1 MKKSSHAIRPS
12 WDQMFFASIYETD
25 MVENTMIYSCL
36 NRNGFSPVCPIGPG
50 VPKATM
56 ERNFFL
62 HGLLRHLTAMAWIA
76 LLMLSSAQAALVTW
90 GVPTTISG
98 DGDVSRSGA
107 LERAYHLGD
116 ANVGETKVNGVT
128 FAPFAVT
135 PAWQTP
141 GKDPVTVGQT
151 TLTPGAG
158 TTYFGYPDF
167 GSALPPFSALPG
179 ATQALLWQGCF
190 AVGASPRFTL
200 TLSNLVVGKTYQIQI
215 WANDSQDVKGE
226 ERDTRVT
233 DGTNEVTLHANATGQ
248 YDGGVGQWVI
258 GTFTADATEQ
268 EFVFDQPVSNSLT
281 LNAFQLR
288 DITGVSSVTW
298 GVPTTISGDG
308 DVSTSGAL
316 ERAYHFG
323 DANVGEIMVHGVTFA
338 PFAVTPAWQTPGKDP
353 VTVGQT
359 TLTPGAGTTCFGYP
373 GFGSPLPPFSALS
386 AAYQVLFWQGCFA
399 VGASPRFT
407 LTLNNLV
414 VGNTYQIQIWASD
427 SQDVGG
433 EVRDTRVSDGANEVT
448 LHANATGQ
456 TGGGVG
462 QWVIGTFTA
471 NKTSQEFGFDQPAAN
486 ALTLNAFQL
495 RDVTGFSTVTWDMP
509 TTTITGNSKRVVT
522 RRTTVSWGVP
532 PVVRE
537 DSDASTTPL
546 KQPAPEL
553 WIIPPPWRNGQCLR
567 EMIMQEGKWEATRE
581 QIRGIGA
588 YAWLM
593 NEYFSDD
600 EIRQLFAR
608 LRAWNKGFGFE
619 VPVLKAPNW
628 GYPYPLQAKEAF
640 DRLQQFAKRFKS
652 LGMDQVDWFAF
663 DEPIFHAREMIPASS
678 VPHAPVKLE
687 LFGAVKNDPEVAR
700 RIAHGVSETVSYIA
714 MMRPAFP
721 GARLGLIEPYPALSF
736 DELKTAVVGIQSEC
750 ARQGIKGLDFFRL
763 DLDWVRLE
771 REKRPW
777 VEVRHL
783 ENMCRA
789 NGVRFSNIFWNASS
803 PGLEKAGLETPDSWT
818 DGILHFARK
827 YRQVGGNPD
836 EIVIE
841 SWLRTPERAVPE
853 TDPETFTASV
863 LDFVRLYP
871 PASWIEDPKHP

>member
-1 MKKSSHAIRPS
+1 
-12 WDQMFFASIYETD
+12 MFFTFLYETD
-25 MVENTMIYSCL
+25 MVENTMICSYL
-36 NRNGFSPVCPIGPG
+36 NVEGFFSMR
-50 VPKATM
+50 PKAHGVSKNTLQS
-56 ERNFFL
+56 NFFF

-76 LLMLSSAQAALVTW
+76 LLMLSSAQAALVSW

-158 TTYFGYPDF
+158 TTYFGYPGF
-167 GSALPPFSALPG
+167 GSALPPFSALSE
-179 ATQALLWQGCF
+179 AYQTLLWQGCF

-200 TLSNLVVGKTYQIQI
+200 MLSNLVVGKTYQIQI
-215 WANDSQDVKGE
+215 WASDSQAVGGVA
-226 ERDTRVT
+226 RDTRVT
-233 DGTNEVTLHANATGQ
+233 DGTNEVTLNANATGQ
-248 YDGGVGQWVI
+248 YGGGVGQWVI

-288 DITGVSSVTW
+288 DVTGVSSVTW
-298 GVPTTISGDG
+298 DAPKTISGDG
-308 DVSTSGAL
+308 DVSTNGAL

-323 DANVGEIMVHGVTFA
+323 DANLGEIMVHGVTFA
-338 PFAVTPAWQTPGKDP
+338 PFAVTPAWQTAGKDP

-359 TLTPGAGTTCFGYP
+359 TLTPGAGVTYFGYP
-373 GFGSPLPPFSALS
+373 GFGSGAPPFSALS
-386 AAYQVLFWQGCFA
+386 SATQTMLWQGCFA
-399 VGASPRFT
+399 VGASPRLT

-414 VGNTYQIQIWASD
+414 VGKTYQIQIWAND
-427 SQDVGG
+427 SQAVGG
-433 EVRDTRVSDGANEVT
+433 EVRDTRVSDGSNEVT

-462 QWVIGTFTA
+462 QWVVGTFTA
-471 NKTSQEFGFDQPAAN
+471 NKTSQEFTFDQPAPN
-486 ALTLNAFQL
+486 SLPINAFQL
-495 RDVTGFSTVTWDMP
+495 RDVTGFSAVTWDVP
-509 TTTITGNSKRVVT
+509 TTTISGDSKRIATHRTAVT
-522 RRTTVSWGVP
+522 WGVP
-532 PVVRE
+532 PVVSE
-537 DSDASTTPL
+537 DSDVSTIPL
-546 KQPAPEL
+546 KRPVPEV

-567 EMIMQEGKWEATRE
+567 EMFSQEGEWETTRE
-581 QIRGIGA
+581 QVRGIGT
-588 YAWLM
+588 YPWLL

-600 EIRQLFAR
+600 ELRMLFSR
-608 LRAWNKGFGFE
+608 LKAWNKGFGLE

-628 GYPYPLQAKEAF
+628 GYPYPLQAKDAF

-652 LGMDQVDWFAF
+652 LGMERVDWFAF
-663 DEPIFHAREMIPASS
+663 DEPIFAAREVISATNVPA
-678 VPHAPVKLE
+678 VPIKLE
-687 LFGAVKNDPEVAR
+687 LFGAVKNDPEVTR
-700 RIAHGVSETVSYIA
+700 RIAHGVSETVAYMA
-714 MMRPAFP
+714 LMRQAYPD
-721 GARLGLIEPYPALSF
+721 ARLGLIEPYPALSF

-763 DLDWVRLE
+763 DLDWERLE
-771 REKRPW
+771 REQRSW
-777 VEVRHL
+777 VEVRHI

-789 NGVRFSNIFWNASS
+789 SGTRISIIFFNASS
-803 PGLEKAGLETPDSWT
+803 PWLEKAGLETPDSWT
-818 DGILHFARK
+818 DGILHHARK

-841 SWLRTPERAVPE
+841 SWLRTPEHAVPE
-853 TDPETFTASV
+853 TNPVTFTASV

-871 PASWIEDPKHP
+871 PESWIEDPKHP